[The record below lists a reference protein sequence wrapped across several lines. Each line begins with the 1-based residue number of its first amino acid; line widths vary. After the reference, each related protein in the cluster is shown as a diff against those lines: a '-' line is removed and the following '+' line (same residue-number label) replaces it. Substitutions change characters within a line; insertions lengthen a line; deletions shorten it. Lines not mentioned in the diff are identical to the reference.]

1 MNKNLLAVALLIG
14 AATTVSAQSTFG
26 LRAGLNLATEY
37 AKQNN
42 QSSTTKIAPSFHI
55 AGYYDARV
63 SQGFSIQPGLS
74 LQGKGGKSDLNGETL
89 TDKLLYVEV
98 PVNFLG
104 RVQAGN
110 GEVFFGGG
118 PYLAYGVSARVTSGR
133 NAQHLEFG
141 NDPDQLKPFD
151 AGLGF
156 MTGYKFFNGLVL
168 SLSSSAGFV
177 NIGNIEGTTF
187 QNRVMSF
194 SIGYEFSKR

>member
-1 MNKNLLAVALLIG
+1 MKKNLLTVVLVFGAVA
-14 AATTVSAQSTFG
+14 ATSAQSTFG
-26 LRAGLNLATEY
+26 VRTGLNLATEY
-37 AKQNN
+37 VRQNN
-42 QSSTTKIAPSFHI
+42 QSSTTKIAPSFHLT
-55 AGYYDARV
+55 GYYDARV
-63 SQGFSIQPGLS
+63 SPGFSIQPGLS
-74 LQGKGGKSDLNGETL
+74 LQGKGGKSDLGGEVL
-89 TDKLLYVEV
+89 TDKLLYLEV

-118 PYLAYGVSARVTSGR
+118 PYIAYGVSARVTSGR
-133 NAQHLEFG
+133 NARHLAFG
-141 NDPDQLKPFD
+141 KEPDQLNPFD

-156 MTGYKFFNGLVL
+156 MTGYRFAHGLVL

-187 QNRVMSF
+187 QNRVTSF